1 MLSLVT
7 TQQLLSTY
15 FFCES
20 VNEGATA
27 SWCGQS
33 TKMKRWQVCQDLRS
47 SPFQEDALTDHY
59 RILASLGQGAFGE
72 VKLATHLLTHTK
84 VAIKVLPKS
93 KKRNMVRTEIEIM
106 KSLDHPHIIKLLH
119 IVDTNK
125 NIFIVLEH
133 AVGGELLTRIV
144 DFGYLPEEECN
155 RLFRQIVLALQY
167 CHQRGIVHRDIKPE
181 NILLD
186 HKGNVKLSDFGLS
199 TKIVMGQKLIT
210 LCGTLP
216 YCAPELFDFKG
227 YDGQAIDVWSL
238 GVVLYYMAT
247 GYLPFEGFT
256 YEAVKEKILAGKYSM
271 NFRLSRELWDVISKL
286 LSVNPGERP
295 RANEIL
301 RLNWLK
307 NENEA
312 SPSSLGGNTDSHPDP
327 TILVM
332 MGDMG
337 YEQGQIRESLR
348 EQKFDQVMATYL
360 MLKQKACSEDKSI
373 KKSHPTQSAQ
383 TLQSTGSSMENQT
396 ILSRGSSEPT
406 LTTFYSPNASES
418 LNKGKITTMRHTM
431 PPNLNCFNK
440 SESLNKGKRTIVRHT
455 MPPTLNCLK
464 KNTRP
469 VPRNSPRLHK
479 SLGMRSA
486 WGKTESRDS
495 SEGSLERNS
504 SDPSLTNF
512 SSQSFMS
519 SFKYG
524 STYSKRKAFLL
535 SYHASQ
541 EEDQYKTTILPS
553 GKLKTTV
560 PPNSLQEDQSTGHL
574 HNVLTAGA
582 VDNRNLQEKSPPFS
596 TMATKGEGPAIKERE
611 SIPSSPRAP
620 REQFRGRSQ
629 TPPRAPFRRR
639 VWKTLKSGF
648 LKGLGSLCCC
658 LPIQKKVHPAS
669 NRVPPMK

>member
-1 MLSLVT
+1 
-7 TQQLLSTY
+7 
-15 FFCES
+15 
-20 VNEGATA
+20 
-27 SWCGQS
+27 
-33 TKMKRWQVCQDLRS
+33 MKRWKVCQDLRS

-59 RILASLGQGAFGE
+59 KILASLGQGAFGE

-93 KKRNMVRTEIEIM
+93 KKRNMVKTEIEIM

-155 RLFRQIVLALQY
+155 RLFRQMVLALQY

-199 TKIVMGQKLIT
+199 TKIVVGQKLIT

-247 GYLPFEGFT
+247 GCLPFEGFT
-256 YEAVKEKILAGKYSM
+256 YEAIRERILAGKYSM

-301 RLNWLK
+301 RFNWLK

-383 TLQSTGSSMENQT
+383 TLKSTGSSMENQT
-396 ILSRGSSEPT
+396 ALSRGSSEPT
-406 LTTFYSPNASES
+406 LTTVYSSNESES
-418 LNKGKITTMRHTM
+418 LNKGKRTTMRHTM

-440 SESLNKGKRTIVRHT
+440 SEI
-455 MPPTLNCLK
+455 
-464 KNTRP
+464 
-469 VPRNSPRLHK
+469 PRNSPRLHK
-479 SLGMRSA
+479 SLDMRSTC
-486 WGKTESRDS
+486 GKTESRDS
-495 SEGSLERNS
+495 SEGSLERDS
-504 SDPSLTNF
+504 SDTSLTNF

-519 SFKYG
+519 AFKYG
-524 STYSKRKAFLL
+524 STYSKRKAFLQ

-541 EEDQYKTTILPS
+541 EEDQYKSTIIPS
-553 GKLKTTV
+553 GKLNTAV
-560 PPNSLQEDQSTGHL
+560 PPNSLQEDQLTAQL

-582 VDNRNLQEKSPPFS
+582 VDSRNLQEKTPTFS
-596 TMATKGEGPAIKERE
+596 TMTTKGEGPAIKERE

-620 REQFRGRSQ
+620 RERLRGRSQ

-669 NRVPPMK
+669 KRVPPMK

>member
-1 MLSLVT
+1 
-7 TQQLLSTY
+7 
-15 FFCES
+15 
-20 VNEGATA
+20 
-27 SWCGQS
+27 
-33 TKMKRWQVCQDLRS
+33 MKRWQVCQDLRS

-93 KKRNMVRTEIEIM
+93 NKNLLLKSEIEIM

-119 IVDTNK
+119 IIDTNK

-133 AVGGELLTRIV
+133 AVGGELLTRIE

-167 CHQRGIVHRDIKPE
+167 CHQRGIIHRDIKPE

-199 TKIVMGQKLIT
+199 TKIVRGQKLIT

-216 YCAPELFDFKG
+216 YCAPELFNLNG

-247 GYLPFEGFT
+247 GCLPFQGFT
-256 YEAVKEKILAGKYSM
+256 YQAIKQKILAGRYSV
-271 NFRLSRELWDVISKL
+271 NFRLSPELWDVIAKL
-286 LSVNPGERP
+286 LTVNPRERP
-295 RANEIL
+295 RVHEIL
-301 RLNWLK
+301 RFNWLK
-307 NENEA
+307 NENEV

-348 EQKFDQVMATYL
+348 ERKFDQVMATYL

-373 KKSHPTQSAQ
+373 KTPHPTQCAQ
-383 TLQSTGSSMENQT
+383 TLKSTWSTTEKQT
-396 ILSRGSSEPT
+396 TLRRGSSLPT
-406 LTTFYSPNASES
+406 LTTFYLPSKLES
-418 LNKGKITTMRHTM
+418 LNKGKRTTMRHTM

-440 SESLNKGKRTIVRHT
+440 SESLNKGKRTIVSHTISPTLNCFNKSENLNKGKRAIVRHT
-455 MPPTLNCLK
+455 MPPK
-464 KNTRP
+464 KTSP
-469 VPRNSPRLHK
+469 VRRLCPRLHK
-479 SLGMRSA
+479 YFGMRSA
-486 WGKTESRDS
+486 SEDS
-495 SEGSLERNS
+495 SKRNS
-504 SDPSLTNF
+504 SDPSLTIF
-512 SSQSFMS
+512 SSQSLMS
-519 SFKYG
+519 AFKYG
-524 STYSKRKAFLL
+524 STYSKRKAFLQCIL
-535 SYHASQ
+535 HYHASQ
-541 EEDQYKTTILPS
+541 EEDQYKSTIIPS
-553 GKLKTTV
+553 GKLNTAV
-560 PPNSLQEDQSTGHL
+560 PPNSLQEDQLTGQL
-574 HNVLTAGA
+574 HNVLTAAA
-582 VDNRNLQEKSPPFS
+582 VASRNLQEKTPTFS
-596 TMATKGEGPAIKERE
+596 TMTTKGEGPAIKERE

-620 REQFRGRSQ
+620 RERLRGRSQ

-669 NRVPPMK
+669 KRVPPMK